1 MEPIKINIEVNLGEA
16 TLTALDRL
24 LTAGHSAPAE
34 APAAPQ
40 ATAPA
45 PAPKKAKKAAEMPQ
59 PEPQPQPQPQGADP
73 DGTGAEDVVEDP
85 PRDDAPDP
93 QPKKAAPAPTEADA
107 RQAVKSA
114 RDRGVSAKVIRE
126 YMQTSFGIASSVECP
141 EDRRQEL
148 IDGLAKLAA

>member
-16 TLTALDRL
+16 TLAALDRL

-40 ATAPA
+40 ATVPA
-45 PAPKKAKKAAEMPQ
+45 PAPKKTKKAAETPQ
-59 PEPQPQPQPQGADP
+59 PEPAPAPAPEPAVD
-73 DGTGAEDVVEDP
+73 EDVVEDLP
-85 PRDDAPDP
+85 PDDAPDP

-126 YMQTSFGIASSVECP
+126 YMLTSFGIASSVECP

>member
-16 TLTALDRL
+16 TLAALDRL
-24 LTAGHSAPAE
+24 LTAAQNAPVAVQ
-34 APAAPQ
+34 AA
-40 ATAPA
+40 TEVETPA
-45 PAPKKAKKAAEMPQ
+45 PAPKKAKKTAETPQ
-59 PEPQPQPQPQGADP
+59 PEPAPTPAPDP
-73 DGTGAEDVVEDP
+73 AVDEEPVEDLP
-85 PRDDAPDP
+85 PDDAPDP

-107 RQAVKSA
+107 RQAVKRA

>member
-16 TLTALDRL
+16 TLAALDRL

-40 ATAPA
+40 TTVPA
-45 PAPKKAKKAAEMPQ
+45 PAPKKARKAAEMPQ
-59 PEPQPQPQPQGADP
+59 PEPVQEPVVDDEP
-73 DGTGAEDVVEDP
+73 VEDLP
-85 PRDDAPDP
+85 PDDAPDP
-93 QPKKAAPAPTEADA
+93 QPKKAAPVPTEADA

-148 IDGLAKLAA
+148 IDGLAILAA

>member
-16 TLTALDRL
+16 TLAALDRL
-24 LTAGHSAPAE
+24 LTAGYSAPAE
-34 APAAPQ
+34 TPAAPQ

-45 PAPKKAKKAAEMPQ
+45 PAPKKAKKAAETPQ
-59 PEPQPQPQPQGADP
+59 PEPAPAPEPAVDEEP
-73 DGTGAEDVVEDP
+73 VEDLP
-85 PRDDAPDP
+85 PDDAPDP

>member
-16 TLTALDRL
+16 TLAALDRL
-24 LTAGHSAPAE
+24 LTAGHIAPAE

-40 ATAPA
+40 ATVPA

-59 PEPQPQPQPQGADP
+59 PEPAPAPAPEPAVDEEP
-73 DGTGAEDVVEDP
+73 VEDRP
-85 PRDDAPDP
+85 PDDAPDP
-93 QPKKAAPAPTEADA
+93 QPKMAAPAPTEADA

>member
-1 MEPIKINIEVNLGEA
+1 MEPIKINVEVNLGEA
-16 TLTALDRL
+16 TLAALDRL

-45 PAPKKAKKAAEMPQ
+45 PAPKKAKKTTEMPQ
-59 PEPQPQPQPQGADP
+59 PEPQPQPQGTDP
-73 DGTGAEDVVEDP
+73 DGAGAEDVVEDLP
-85 PRDDAPDP
+85 PDDAPDP

-126 YMQTSFGIASSVECP
+126 YMQTSFGIASSLECP
-141 EDRRQEL
+141 EERRQEL

>member
-16 TLTALDRL
+16 TLAALDRL

-40 ATAPA
+40 ATVPA
-45 PAPKKAKKAAEMPQ
+45 PAPKKTKKAAEMPQ
-59 PEPQPQPQPQGADP
+59 PEPQPQPQGEDP
-73 DGTGAEDVVEDP
+73 EGTGAEDVVEDLP
-85 PRDDAPDP
+85 PDDAPDP

>member
-16 TLTALDRL
+16 TLAALDRL
-24 LTAGHSAPAE
+24 LAAGHSAPAE

-40 ATAPA
+40 ATVPA

-59 PEPQPQPQPQGADP
+59 PEPVQEPVTDDEP
-73 DGTGAEDVVEDP
+73 VEDLP
-85 PRDDAPDP
+85 PDDAPDP

>member
-16 TLTALDRL
+16 TLAALDRL

-34 APAAPQ
+34 TPAVPQ
-40 ATAPA
+40 ATVPA
-45 PAPKKAKKAAEMPQ
+45 PAPKKAKKTAETPQ
-59 PEPQPQPQPQGADP
+59 PEPAPTPAPEPVVDEEP
-73 DGTGAEDVVEDP
+73 VEDLP
-85 PRDDAPDP
+85 PDDAPDP
-93 QPKKAAPAPTEADA
+93 QPKKAAAPTEADA
-107 RQAVKSA
+107 RKAVKDA
-114 RDRGVSAKVIRE
+114 RDRGVSAKIIRE